1 MDERYFK
8 YEESDWNLY
17 LIKIKEWQERYIS
30 NLNKEYISIL
40 KKEGTASD
48 NFLELMKRVEGDK
61 NYIAVNPPKRKPN
74 MFDNIFSLL
83 LDKVIDIKDLDGFS
97 LKLINDLTET
107 LRIYYYNMYNIK
119 YENTF

>member
-1 MDERYFK
+1 
-8 YEESDWNLY
+8 
-17 LIKIKEWQERYIS
+17 
-30 NLNKEYISIL
+30 
-40 KKEGTASD
+40 
-48 NFLELMKRVEGDK
+48 
-61 NYIAVNPPKRKPN
+61 